1 MSLSDV
7 GKLLGHREPRTTWR
21 YANTDQTTIA
31 RAVSVLAEYGSPHT
45 GTEAT

>member
-21 YANTDQTTIA
+21 YANTDDTTLA
-31 RAVSVLAEYGSPHT
+31 RAVEILHAFSSDAPQEPT
-45 GTEAT
+45 